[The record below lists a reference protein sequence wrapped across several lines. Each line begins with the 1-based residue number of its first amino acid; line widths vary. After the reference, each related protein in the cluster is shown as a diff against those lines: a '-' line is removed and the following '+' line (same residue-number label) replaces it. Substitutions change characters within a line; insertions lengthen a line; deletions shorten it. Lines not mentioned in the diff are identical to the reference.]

1 MTLQKMNTTG
11 VTLLF
16 CFLLPSMIC
25 FSQKDS
31 TNITVT
37 IKLIKAE
44 PPTPPCGTIAWAI
57 IHKAE
62 ILESAVG
69 FLNPHDTILLLQSCP
84 ELFKIGYLKTN
95 QFYRAIINKNS
106 GAKFDYTI
114 TGELINEKLPKYWI
128 RKIEGSDR

>member
-1 MTLQKMNTTG
+1 M
-11 VTLLF
+11 F
-16 CFLLPSMIC
+16 CSFLSSMIC

-31 TNITVT
+31 TTITIT

-57 IHKAE
+57 IHKAA
-62 ILESAVG
+62 ILESAVNY
-69 FLNPHDTILLLQSCP
+69 LNPHDTILLLQPCP

-95 QFYRAIINKNS
+95 QFYKATINKTS
-106 GAKFDYTI
+106 GAKFNYTI

-128 RKIEGSDR
+128 RKIEVSDR